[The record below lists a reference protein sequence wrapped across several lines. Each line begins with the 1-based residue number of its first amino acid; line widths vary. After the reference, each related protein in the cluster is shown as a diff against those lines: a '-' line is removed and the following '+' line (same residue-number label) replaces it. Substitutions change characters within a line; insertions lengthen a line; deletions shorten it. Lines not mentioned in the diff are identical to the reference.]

1 MEKNQ
6 EILLQKNEGAQLA
19 HTVNQIHKILSSA
32 CKGGSEQVAKKASD
46 FLSWLF
52 FGDKYDD
59 ILSQAYRLQLLQS
72 SEINR
77 VVQKMN
83 YYANESLKLQILGQ
97 QYQTTGN
104 KNIAEKIGSFSR
116 ERGIFTEQGLVD
128 IMEYFINK
136 NIPDLPQE
144 SHIRQSGGDQMTVW
158 VSKWAKEI
166 IQNSAKEANE
176 QATNLIKQ
184 NRRLRFAYKDVK
196 IDTMA
201 ENPSAYLNF
210 AMEDPEIN
218 NYLNCVYQV
227 LSSASVKSKNKLERI
242 DLEETTILKA
252 YSAFINYS
260 KTKTGITQREIKNLF
275 TKYYKD
281 KELEDDPY
289 ITAHLNHII
298 SVYALT
304 GLGTSLQSDLKSVL
318 NGAKYLVAVDNINK
332 KVIIHSTNRIIN
344 EILLKNNYS
353 KSIISNVVLN
363 LNRL

>member
-1 MEKNQ
+1 
-6 EILLQKNEGAQLA
+6 
-19 HTVNQIHKILSSA
+19 
-32 CKGGSEQVAKKASD
+32 
-46 FLSWLF
+46 
-52 FGDKYDD
+52 
-59 ILSQAYRLQLLQS
+59 
-72 SEINR
+72 
-77 VVQKMN
+77 
-83 YYANESLKLQILGQ
+83 
-97 QYQTTGN
+97 
-104 KNIAEKIGSFSR
+104 
-116 ERGIFTEQGLVD
+116 
-128 IMEYFINK
+128 
-136 NIPDLPQE
+136 
-144 SHIRQSGGDQMTVW
+144 
-158 VSKWAKEI
+158 
-166 IQNSAKEANE
+166 
-176 QATNLIKQ
+176 
-184 NRRLRFAYKDVK
+184 
-196 IDTMA
+196 MA
-201 ENPSAYLNF
+201 ENPRAHLDF

-227 LSSASVKSKNKLERI
+227 LSSASVKSKNKLEKI
-242 DLEETTILKA
+242 DLENATILKA

-260 KTKTGITQREIKNLF
+260 KTKTNITQKEIKNLF

-318 NGAKYLVAVDNINK
+318 NGAKYLVAIDNINK